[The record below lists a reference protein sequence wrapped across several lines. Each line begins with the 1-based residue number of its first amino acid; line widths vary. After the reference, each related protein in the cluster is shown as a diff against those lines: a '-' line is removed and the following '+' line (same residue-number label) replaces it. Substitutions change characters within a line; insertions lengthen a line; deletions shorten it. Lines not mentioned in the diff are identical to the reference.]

1 MRVQQLGIFWVV
13 FCGAVAAAATT
24 PEFAIAKDYVITF
37 WPLWLS
43 VKQWEKFP
51 TNSLFGP
58 DEITPEFHSVVAINV
73 DTLYGATIVD
83 LSKGPLVLTVPDT
96 DVGYSVI
103 LADSFGTYLDTG
115 DLKNHKAGEYGGGG
129 TYLLKGPMAG
139 EAPGGGGYD
148 VVNVPYNHTMLIFR
162 ADVSLPDGTSIL
174 EKTNAFRRGLKL
186 ANLTEY
192 ENNAEAGGLQIVSV
206 ELFST
211 PYKSIADNMVQ
222 LAPIMYLKQ
231 LQESVK
237 SKFIPPLTPMEQ
249 SVSDQFDAAFDA
261 RTNDGEFQKGAIAGY
276 NALLENYLTNTDGNG
291 WIHFTDMG
299 DWGNDTLNRASTTEF
314 IQWGNTMETAAY
326 YHTFVD
332 GDGIA
337 LTGGNDAVYL
347 LKFSPEDIPPV
358 GRFWSVTAYTPYTV
372 ELIPNDANKYHVASY
387 TQGLETDS
395 DGGVTIYISK
405 TRPVGVPEAN
415 WLPVSG
421 SKFNI
426 ILRVYGVVE
435 GSNVAENTYV
445 PPAIVLMSK

>member
-13 FCGAVAAAATT
+13 LCGAVAAAATT

-43 VKQWEKFP
+43 VNQWEKFP

-139 EAPGGGGYD
+139 EAPGGYD

-192 ENNAEAGGLQIVSV
+192 ENNAEAGVGADYVSEAASTVSRV
-206 ELFST
+206 EIYST
-211 PYKSIADNMVQ
+211 FD
-222 LAPIMYLKQ
+222 
-231 LQESVK
+231 
-237 SKFIPPLTPMEQ
+237 PMEQ

-276 NALLENYLTNTDGNG
+276 RALLENYLTNTDGNG

-332 GDGIA
+332 SDGNA

-347 LKFSPEDIPPV
+347 LKFTPEDIPPV

-426 ILRVYGVVE
+426 ILRVYGIVE

>member
-1 MRVQQLGIFWVV
+1 
-13 FCGAVAAAATT
+13 
-24 PEFAIAKDYVITF
+24 
-37 WPLWLS
+37 
-43 VKQWEKFP
+43 
-51 TNSLFGP
+51 
-58 DEITPEFHSVVAINV
+58 
-73 DTLYGATIVD
+73 
-83 LSKGPLVLTVPDT
+83 
-96 DVGYSVI
+96 
-103 LADSFGTYLDTG
+103 
-115 DLKNHKAGEYGGGG
+115 
-129 TYLLKGPMAG
+129 
-139 EAPGGGGYD
+139 
-148 VVNVPYNHTMLIFR
+148 MLIFR

-231 LQESVK
+231 LQQSVE

-276 NALLENYLTNTDGNG
+276 NALLENYLTNTDENG

-332 GDGIA
+332 GDGNA